1 MQLVSQAGNNP
12 LLRIVKTQL
21 VRIKRNYIPNQQLF
35 EEKIHKAVSSL
46 AIQLHHQNNRG
57 CQCISALS
65 SYLHMN

>member
-1 MQLVSQAGNNP
+1 MHTGIANRLINP

-21 VRIKRNYIPNQQLF
+21 YELSEIHLTNQPY

-46 AIQLHHQNNRG
+46 AVQLHQQNNKG
-57 CQCISALS
+57 CQCITALS